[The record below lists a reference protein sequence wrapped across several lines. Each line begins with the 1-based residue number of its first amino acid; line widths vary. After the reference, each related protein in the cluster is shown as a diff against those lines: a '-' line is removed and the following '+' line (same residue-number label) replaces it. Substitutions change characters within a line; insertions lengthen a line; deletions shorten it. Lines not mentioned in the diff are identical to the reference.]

1 MIQFG
6 DYDGDGEVELAVQR
20 GDTVLQIWQW
30 LQNQPLMRHESK
42 SSDNF
47 GNIVGLDKFEGK
59 RRDNILMVNYNGW
72 IFSLLT
78 DRTKVEKP
86 DSDAS
91 VRHGLPHQIV
101 LLSPN

>member
-1 MIQFG
+1 
-6 DYDGDGEVELAVQR
+6 
-20 GDTVLQIWQW
+20 
-30 LQNQPLMRHESK
+30 MRYESK

-59 RRDNILMVNYNGW
+59 RRDNILVMNYNGW

-78 DRTKVEKP
+78 DRTKIEKP

-91 VRHGLPHQIV
+91 TRHGF
-101 LLSPN
+101 